1 MTRTGNPD
9 GLRSAAE
16 QKKNAARERTD
27 KAISQMV
34 KEGKKINFHTVAE
47 AAGVSIAYL
56 YKHDSIKQRIDQL
69 RKQQSPIKGLAPQPS
84 TSDDS
89 KQAIITAL
97 KKRISDLQAENR
109 GLRDHI
115 EVVQGIAML
124 VTEYKQQI
132 EVLQVEN
139 SKLKEQLDECRYS
152 PETQLTSMLSA
163 DAKVTPLDKKR
174 TERLDISDKIKQQ
187 LAALGIPLN
196 STLTKTIK
204 SASVEMVLDA
214 MEALTE
220 AMNNGDIQ
228 RPGGWL
234 NTAIKD
240 GWIPNEKHL
249 PIQKAERDIF
259 KEWFDLAYKQKLVM
273 ASTKGD
279 DGQMY
284 VYTRDRVAIP
294 FEQMLTEY
302 PLEKL
307 QLSL

>member
-1 MTRTGNPD
+1 MPRVGNPD

-16 QKKNAARERTD
+16 QKKNAALERTD

-34 KEGKKINFHTVAE
+34 KQGKKINFHTVAE

-56 YKHDSIKQRIDQL
+56 YKHDAIKQRIDQL
-69 RKQQSPIKGLAPQPS
+69 RKQQSPIKGLAQKQNA
-84 TSDDS
+84 SDES
-89 KQAIITAL
+89 KKAIITAL
-97 KKRISDLQAENR
+97 KKRISELQAENK

-115 EVVQGIAML
+115 EVVQGIAMQ
-124 VTEYKQQI
+124 VAESKQQI

-139 SKLKEQLDECRYS
+139 SKLKEQLDECRHS
-152 PETQLTSMLSA
+152 SKTQLTSTLSA

-187 LAALGIPLN
+187 LAALEISLN

-204 SASVEMVLDA
+204 SASVEMVLSA
-214 MEALTE
+214 IEALAE

-279 DGQMY
+279 NGQMY
-284 VYTRDRVAIP
+284 VYTRDGAAIL
-294 FEQMLTEY
+294 FEQILSEY

-307 QLSL
+307 KAML

>member
-1 MTRTGNPD
+1 MPRVGNPD

-16 QKKNAARERTD
+16 QKKNEALERTD

-47 AAGVSIAYL
+47 TAGVSVAYL

-69 RKQQSPIKGLAPQPS
+69 RKQQSPIKGLAQKQS
-84 TSDDS
+84 ASDES
-89 KQAIITAL
+89 KKAIITAL
-97 KKRISDLQAENR
+97 KRRISDLQAENR

-115 EVVQGIAML
+115 EVVQGIAMQ
-124 VTEYKQQI
+124 VTDCKQQI
-132 EVLQVEN
+132 EALMVEN
-139 SKLKEQLDECRYS
+139 SKLKEQLSECCQRS
-152 PETQLTSMLSA
+152 ETQFTSTLSN
-163 DAKVTPLDKKR
+163 DTKVTPLAKKR
-174 TERLDISDKIKQQ
+174 TERLDINDKIKQQ
-187 LAALGIPLN
+187 LAGLGISLN

-204 SASVEMVLDA
+204 SASVEIVLSA
-214 MEALTE
+214 IKALTE
-220 AMNNGDIQ
+220 AMDNGDIQ

-249 PIQKAERDIF
+249 PQQKAERKIF
-259 KEWFDLAYKQKLVM
+259 QDWFDLAYKQRLVM

-284 VYTRDRVAIP
+284 VYTRDGVAVP
-294 FEQMLTEY
+294 FEQMLSEY

-307 QLSL
+307 KLLS

>member
-1 MTRTGNPD
+1 
-9 GLRSAAE
+9 
-16 QKKNAARERTD
+16 
-27 KAISQMV
+27 MV

-56 YKHDSIKQRIDQL
+56 YKYDSIKQRIDQL
-69 RKQQSPIKGLAPQPS
+69 RKQQSPIKGLAQKPS

-97 KKRISDLQAENR
+97 KKRISDLQAENK

-115 EVVQGIAML
+115 EVVQGIAMQ

-139 SKLKEQLDECRYS
+139 SKLKEQLDECRHS
-152 PETQLTSMLSA
+152 SETQLTSILSA

-174 TERLDISDKIKQQ
+174 TERLEINDQIKQQ

-196 STLTKTIK
+196 STLSKTIK
-204 SASVEMVLDA
+204 SASVEIVLGA
-214 MEALTE
+214 IEALTE
-220 AMNNGDIQ
+220 AMDNGDIQ

-234 NTAIKD
+234 NTAFKD

-249 PIQKAERDIF
+249 PQQKAERDIF
-259 KEWFDLAYKQKLVM
+259 KEWFDLAYKQRLVM

-279 DGQMY
+279 DSKMY
-284 VYTRDRVAIP
+284 VYTRDGVAIP
-294 FEQMLTEY
+294 FEQMLAEY

-307 QLSL
+307 KISL